1 MKLILFKFEL
11 VIVSVRKKTYSGSGL
26 SVTGILDF
34 ISEPLLSCQWNIKMA
49 TVKLLNSKLN
59 RTSVTS
65 GCCCG
70 GCVHV
75 LYTVSGDDR
84 LSKRH
89 KGFLYWSTAWNYFK
103 KWFYL
108 LCLNTISQHATTE
121 HCCSPMFPNVPI
133 TIVQGHINSN
143 FIKT

>member
-11 VIVSVRKKTYSGSGL
+11 VIVSVRQKTYSGSGL

-34 ISEPLLSCQWNIKMA
+34 ISEPLLSRQWNIKMA
-49 TVKLLNSKLN
+49 TVNLLNSKLN

-84 LSKRH
+84 LR
-89 KGFLYWSTAWNYFK
+89 STAWNYFK

-133 TIVQGHINSN
+133 TFVQGYINSN